1 MDRLKYLNLRRAAIL
16 TKLQSAEEEMNENIE
31 NVSYF

>member
-1 MDRLKYLNLRRAAIL
+1 MDRLKYLNLRRAAVL
-16 TKLQSAEEEMNENIE
+16 TKLQSSEEENDVME